1 MIILDAI
8 VQSCTSAVTLVCFVN
23 VCVAAQMA
31 LTVISLIYFGEKSLC
46 MCMLFDAK
54 NPATLCFVF

>member
-8 VQSCTSAVTLVCFVN
+8 VQSCTSAATLVRFVN

-31 LTVISLIYFGEKSLC
+31 LTVISLIYFGGKE
-46 MCMLFDAK
+46 
-54 NPATLCFVF
+54 PVHVYVV